1 MSVQIPLAKLPH
13 LTLPTIDSL
22 PTIPHV
28 GCAGGDGTS
37 YAGKKFGNL
46 PDLHALLH
54 LKSLHKLLNEQMYAL
69 LKGELTDTPR
79 AAAYAERLATLTDE
93 VADMVSMITDTV
105 SDLTA
110 NINDAISYIDQQ
122 VAAVNSAKNSIAAVP
137 EGARSA
143 VQKLMF
149 ERYGRYAQ
157 ELNAQKT
164 RLQSTITCI
173 AS

>member
-1 MSVQIPLAKLPH
+1 MSIPEAKLPH
-13 LTLPTIDSL
+13 LTLPTIKNL

-37 YAGKKFGNL
+37 YVGNRFGNL
-46 PDLHALLH
+46 PDLQALLH
-54 LKSLHKLLNEQMYAL
+54 LKALHKLLNEQMYAL
-69 LKGELTDTPR
+69 LKGELTDIPR
-79 AAAYAERLATLTDE
+79 AAAYAARLTTLTDE
-93 VADMVSMITDTV
+93 VAEMVAMITDTV
-105 SDLTA
+105 NDLTA
-110 NINDAISYIDQQ
+110 NINDAIGYVDQQ
-122 VAAVNSAKNSIAAVP
+122 LAAVNSAKNLIVAVP

-157 ELNAQKT
+157 ELNAQKG
-164 RLQSTITCI
+164 RLQSTIECI